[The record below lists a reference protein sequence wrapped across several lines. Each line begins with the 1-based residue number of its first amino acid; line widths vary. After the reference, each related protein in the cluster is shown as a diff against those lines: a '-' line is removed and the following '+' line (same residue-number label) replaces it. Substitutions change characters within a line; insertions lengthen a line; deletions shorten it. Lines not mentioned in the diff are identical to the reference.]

1 MNVKEKNTICAT
13 LILVSCDVSAARKI
27 CGYILVLVSCHQCEK
42 KANYENQ
49 QHNFARIDDL
59 EKWFYTWSLIEHY
72 QHALN
77 WHHCKSD
84 ASRKYMVKQTE
95 VR

>member
-27 CGYILVLVSCHQCEK
+27 CEHVSTLVSCHQCEK
-42 KANYENQ
+42 KANYENR
-49 QHNFARIDDL
+49 QHNFTGINDL
-59 EKWFYTWSLIEHY
+59 EEWFYTWSSTEHH

-77 WHHCKSD
+77 
-84 ASRKYMVKQTE
+84 
-95 VR
+95 